1 MFYNRF
7 EVKILKEK
15 KMKKKIALF
24 VATFFGAGLAK
35 KAPGTFGSLATLP
48 LAFLL
53 AYFFGFNGLIYAT
66 IAVFIIGTA
75 AVYFA
80 TKGEK
85 ETDPG
90 KIVIDETAGQLTSF
104 LLVAPHLYH
113 VFNLKAIFIYLL
125 GFALFRFF
133 DIVKMGPVK
142 WADTKIKNAFGVMLD
157 DVFAGIFAALVL
169 MLITQRL

>member
-1 MFYNRF
+1 MS
-7 EVKILKEK
+7 
-15 KMKKKIALF
+15 KKIALF
-24 VATFFGAGLAK
+24 IAIFFGVGLAP

-48 LAFLL
+48 LAFLV
-53 AYFFGFNGLIYAT
+53 AYFFGFNGLLYALLV
-66 IAVFIIGTA
+66 VFIIGTVA
-75 AVYFA
+75 IYFA

-90 KIVIDETAGQLTSF
+90 KIVIDETAGQLTAF
-104 LLVAPHLYH
+104 LLVCPYLFHT
-113 VFNLKAIFIYLL
+113 FNFKAGIIYLL

-142 WADTKIKNAFGVMLD
+142 WADTKIKNALGVMLD

-169 MLITQRL
+169 MLISKGL

>member
-1 MFYNRF
+1 MN
-7 EVKILKEK
+7 
-15 KMKKKIALF
+15 KKIALF
-24 VATFFGAGLAK
+24 IATFFGAGLAP

-48 LAFLL
+48 LAFLV
-53 AYFFGFNGLIYAT
+53 AYFFGFNGLFYTALL
-66 IAVFIIGTA
+66 VFIIGTIA
-75 AVYFA
+75 IYFA

-104 LLVAPHLYH
+104 LLVAPSLFHT
-113 VFNLKAIFIYLL
+113 FNLKVFFVYFL

-157 DVFAGIFAALVL
+157 DVFAGVFAALVL
-169 MLITQRL
+169 MLISKGL